1 MKNKRRLSTV
11 LVSLVLIFIVVAGGT
26 VAYIFTNTGTVKN
39 TFTVPKS
46 EIVIEED
53 FNKKLKENVKV
64 KNNSDYDVYI
74 RASIIVNW
82 VDNNGNISAEAP
94 VLGND
99 YSMTTDLNNGWSKG
113 NDGYYYFNK
122 SVTKDGLTSVLIK
135 ECKALV
141 KKEGYH
147 LQVSILAESVQSNPA
162 DAVKDAWGITPD
174 ANGNIVK

>member
-1 MKNKRRLSTV
+1 
-11 LVSLVLIFIVVAGGT
+11 
-26 VAYIFTNTGTVKN
+26 
-39 TFTVPKS
+39 
-46 EIVIEED
+46 
-53 FNKKLKENVKV
+53 
-64 KNNSDYDVYI
+64 
-74 RASIIVNW
+74 
-82 VDNNGNISAEAP
+82 
-94 VLGND
+94 
-99 YSMTTDLNNGWSKG
+99 MTTDLNNGWSKG

-122 SVTKDGLTSVLIK
+122 SVAKDELTSVLIK

>member
-1 MKNKRRLSTV
+1 MKNKRKLSTL

-26 VAYIFTNTGTVKN
+26 VAYIFTNTGSVKN

-46 EIVIEED
+46 EIVVDED
-53 FNKKLKENVKV
+53 FTGKLKENVKV
-64 KNNSDYDVYI
+64 QNNCDYDVYI

-82 VDNNGNISAEAP
+82 IDADGNVSAEAP
-94 VLGND
+94 ANGD
-99 YSMTTDLNNGWSKG
+99 YSMTIDLNNGWSKG
-113 NDGYYYFNK
+113 SDGYYYFNK
-122 SVTKDGLTSVLIK
+122 SVAKGDSTGVLIK
-135 ECKALV
+135 ECKALA

-147 LQVSILAESVQSNPA
+147 LQVSILAESIQSNPA